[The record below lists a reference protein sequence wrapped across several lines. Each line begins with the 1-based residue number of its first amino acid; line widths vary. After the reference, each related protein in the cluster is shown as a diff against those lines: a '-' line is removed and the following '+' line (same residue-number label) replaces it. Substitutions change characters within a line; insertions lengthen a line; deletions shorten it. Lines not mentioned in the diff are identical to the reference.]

1 MSIINFELFNKFK
14 KESKIESKFKFVDTR
29 SRRQKLEDFGRSL
42 LFWKGRKRILIHTRD
57 LEWKD
62 LRYIFFP
69 SKLERY
75 GYLGITFYQEDSP
88 YYRALMPLVLA
99 MDYEAKPA
107 WCPRW
112 FLRFLHVFGNDKSI
126 VRVRNRRL
134 SNLHR
139 KLTKGIQF
147 WDWKTKWTDYDLRI
161 SISGPNH
168 LQNLADDIEYGY
180 YSRGRQKELVEQ
192 ILKLDPNASIIWGS
206 IERFE
211 KQLEELENKTIKE

>member
-1 MSIINFELFNKFK
+1 M
-14 KESKIESKFKFVDTR
+14 SKFKIKENKTFSER
-29 SRRQKLEDFGRSL
+29 AKSFGQSM
-42 LFWKGRKRILIHTRD
+42 LFWKGRKKGMIHTRD
-57 LEWKD
+57 LEWDD

-75 GYLGITFYQEDSP
+75 GYLGITFYKEDSE
-88 YYRALMPLVLA
+88 YYKAIYPLVLA
-99 MDYEAKPA
+99 MDYEAKPK

-112 FLRFLHVFGNDKSI
+112 FLRFLHIFGNDKSI

-147 WDWKTKWTDYDLRI
+147 WDWKTKWYNYDLRI
-161 SISGPNH
+161 SISGPKH
-168 LQNLADDIEYGY
+168 LQDLADDIEHGF
-180 YSRGRQKELVEQ
+180 YSRGRQKELVAQ
-192 ILKLDPNASIIWGS
+192 ILELDPNAPIIWGS

-211 KQLEELENKTIKE
+211 AQLGELEGKLENKEQ